1 MKQQE
6 LIDFVNGSYFI
17 SLKECK
23 ENIKLNPVYEN
34 FTNIIDL
41 GRFKIG
47 SLIYKCED
55 GDVNIRGMIN
65 NFKEWHED
73 SVGYVIAT
81 KYVSLS

>member
-6 LIDFVNGSYFI
+6 LIDFVNNSYFI

-23 ENIKLNPVYEN
+23 EKIKLNPVYEN
-34 FTNIIDL
+34 FTNIVNI

-55 GDVNIRGMIN
+55 GDVNVRGMLN
-65 NFKEWHED
+65 NFLEWHED

-81 KYVSLS
+81 KYISLS

>member
-1 MKQQE
+1 MTQQE

-47 SLIYKCED
+47 LLIYKCED

-81 KYVSLS
+81 KYVSL

>member
-34 FTNIIDL
+34 FTNKV
-41 GRFKIG
+41 R
-47 SLIYKCED
+47 
-55 GDVNIRGMIN
+55 
-65 NFKEWHED
+65 
-73 SVGYVIAT
+73 
-81 KYVSLS
+81 